1 MCVKNYGQFIPV
13 RNMTFHSVD
22 VSHSV
27 SFIHKTLFNPSFH
40 KYNDSILRYGSTDPN
55 IINSVA
61 FLSWG
66 VLH

>member
-1 MCVKNYGQFIPV
+1 
-13 RNMTFHSVD
+13 MTVYLD
-22 VSHSV
+22 
-27 SFIHKTLFNPSFH
+27 
-40 KYNDSILRYGSTDPN
+40 YGSTDPN